1 MRRSILPLVA
11 TVAVLWSGS
20 SALAKSVKIHGY
32 VTSIKSAN
40 EFELDEYQITR
51 DASLIL
57 ELEKSDDPEEMTSFT
72 PEEIRVGTELEIR
85 GDLDDATNQLTAKA
99 IKVNLNDHLHLKRTA
114 LMEVAP
120 EIRKT
125 GNAWEGQLHVDGQRI
140 SIDENTILTIKPN
153 HAQMKA
159 VKDAEKA
166 AKKRKEQGSNAD
178 SEEGEAP
185 SVVLSQPDQLR
196 ANTFVTYEGLRQ
208 KGGAVL
214 AKKIDFQEG
223 EITPGE
229 SRLWKTLTPKIKE
242 ANFTNG
248 RPGELR
254 IQQVGK
260 FKLLPIAEV
269 QKYVQDL
276 GASLIPKYQRELP
289 GGDPQ
294 KIPFQFF
301 VVQEKVPNAFALANG
316 TVVVNSGLITV
327 LENEAQLAAVISHEI
342 THATEK
348 HTYRQ
353 LQYHKKALTAL
364 KIGAAVGS
372 IWGGRAVADLANL
385 TEGAIRNGYS
395 RSLENQ
401 ADRIGMEY
409 MMAAGY
415 DPREAA
421 RVWKV
426 MAVKL
431 GEQPTNFFWSN
442 HDNNATRRTYLMAEL
457 RNNYSGIDLDG
468 YKRNTERFSAM
479 VIALSTPHGP
489 KKIKVKY

>member
-1 MRRSILPLVA
+1 MRRSIPLLVA
-11 TVAVLWSGS
+11 TLAVLWSGS

-40 EFELDEYQITR
+40 EFELDDYRITR
-51 DASLIL
+51 DASLTL

-85 GDLDDATNQLTAKA
+85 GELDEATNELTAKA
-99 IKVNLNDHLHLKRTA
+99 IKVNLNEHLHLKRTA
-114 LMEVAP
+114 LMEVSP

-125 GNAWEGQLHVDGQRI
+125 GNAWDGQLRVDGQRI
-140 SIDENTILTIKPN
+140 TIDENTVLTIRPN
-153 HAQMKA
+153 NAQKRA
-159 VKDAEKA
+159 AKDAEKA
-166 AKKRKEQGSNAD
+166 AKKRHEQGSNAD
-178 SEEGEAP
+178 TEEAEEP
-185 SVVLSQPDQLR
+185 SIVLSQPDQVR

-208 KGGAVL
+208 KDGTVL
-214 AKKIDFQEG
+214 AKKIEFQES
-223 EITPGE
+223 EITSGE

-248 RPGELR
+248 RPGELK

-260 FKLLPIAEV
+260 FRLLPIAEV
-269 QKYVQDL
+269 QKYIQDL
-276 GASLIPKYQRELP
+276 GASLIPKCQRERP
-289 GGDPQ
+289 AGDPQ

-316 TVVVNSGLITV
+316 TVVVNSGLMTV

-342 THATEK
+342 THAIEK

-353 LQYHKKALTAL
+353 MQYHKKALTAL

-385 TEGAIRNGYS
+385 TEGAIRNGYA

-415 DPREAA
+415 DPRETA

-426 MAVKL
+426 MSVKL

-457 RNNYSGIDLDG
+457 RNNYSGVDFDG
-468 YKRNTERFSAM
+468 YKRNTDRFTSA
-479 VIALSTPHGP
+479 VTALNARNAP

>member
-1 MRRSILPLVA
+1 MSKSIMPLVA
-11 TVAVLWSGS
+11 VVAVFCSGS
-20 SALAKSVKIHGY
+20 SAHAKSVKIHGY

-40 EFELDEYQITR
+40 EFEIDEYRITK
-51 DASLIL
+51 DATLTL
-57 ELEKSDDPEEMTSFT
+57 ELEKSDDPEEVATFT

-85 GDLDDATNQLTAKA
+85 GDLNEAANQLTAKV
-99 IKVNLNDHLHLKRTA
+99 IKVNLSEHLHLKRTA
-114 LMEVAP
+114 LMEVPP
-120 EIRKT
+120 EIRKA
-125 GNAWEGQLHVDGQRI
+125 GNAWEGQIRVDGQRVT
-140 SIDENTILTIKPN
+140 IDETTVLTIKPN
-153 HAQMKA
+153 NSQKKA
-159 VKDAEKA
+159 TKEAEKA
-166 AKKRKEQGSNAD
+166 AKKQKGQPSD
-178 SEEGEAP
+178 SESEEDDAQAA
-185 SVVLSQPDQLR
+185 VLKQPDQIP

-208 KGGAVL
+208 KDGTVL
-214 AKKIDFQEG
+214 AKKIEFQES
-223 EITPGE
+223 EVTPGE

-242 ANFTNG
+242 ANFTSS
-248 RPGELR
+248 RPEELR

-260 FKLLPIAEV
+260 FKLLPDAGV

-276 GASLIPKYQRELP
+276 GMSLIPKYQRELP
-289 GGDPQ
+289 LGDPR

-316 TVVVNSGLITV
+316 TVVVNSGLMLV

-372 IWGGRAVADLANL
+372 IWGGRGVVDLANL

-431 GEQPTNFFWSN
+431 GEQSTNFFWSD
-442 HDNNATRRTYLMAEL
+442 HDNNSTRRTYLMAEL
-457 RNNYSGIDLDG
+457 RNNYSGMDFDG
-468 YKRNTERFSAM
+468 YKRNTERFTTT
-479 VIALSTPHGP
+479 VVALSARNAP

>member
-1 MRRSILPLVA
+1 MSRSILPLVA
-11 TVAVLWSGS
+11 TAAVLWSGS

-32 VTSIKSAN
+32 VTSIKSAT
-40 EFELDEYQITR
+40 EFEIDEYRITR
-51 DASLIL
+51 DASLTL
-57 ELEKSDDPEEMTSFT
+57 ELEKSDDPEEITTFT

-85 GDLDDATNQLTAKA
+85 GELDEATNQLTAKT
-99 IKVNLNDHLHLKRTA
+99 IKVNLDEHLHLKRTA
-114 LMEVAP
+114 LMEAAP
-120 EIRKT
+120 EIRKA
-125 GNAWEGQLHVDGQRI
+125 GNAWEGQIHIDGQRVT
-140 SIDENTILTIKPN
+140 IDENTVVTIKPN
-153 HAQMKA
+153 SAQKKA
-159 VKDAEKA
+159 AKDSEKA
-166 AKKRKEQGSNAD
+166 AQKRKQPGAN
-178 SEEGEAP
+178 SEGGEAP
-185 SVVLSQPDQLR
+185 SVVLKEPDQIP

-208 KGGAVL
+208 KDGTVR
-214 AKKIDFQEG
+214 AKKVEFQES
-223 EITPGE
+223 EVTPGE
-229 SRLWKTLTPKIKE
+229 SRLWKTLTPKIKA

-260 FKLLPIAEV
+260 FKLLPDAEV

-276 GASLIPKYQRELP
+276 GSSLIPKYQRELP
-289 GGDPQ
+289 AGDPQ

-301 VVQEKVPNAFALANG
+301 VVDEKVPNAFALANG
-316 TVVVNSGLITV
+316 TVVIHSGLLTV
-327 LENEAQLAAVISHEI
+327 LESEAQLASVISHEI
-342 THATEK
+342 SHATEK

-353 LQYHKKALTAL
+353 MQYHKKALTAL

-372 IWGGRAVADLANL
+372 IWGGRSVIDLANL

-409 MMAAGY
+409 MMTAGY

-431 GEQPTNFFWSN
+431 GEQSTNFFWSN
-442 HDNNATRRTYLMAEL
+442 HDNHATRRTYLMAEL
-457 RNNYSGIDLDG
+457 RNNYSGIDFEG
-468 YKRNTERFSAM
+468 YKRNTERFTAA
-479 VIALSTPHGP
+479 VTALKSRGAP